1 MTREERLK
9 FCTICKKQTKDFK
22 QGLVCSLT
30 GTKADFEDKCVNF
43 EIDESKSLERIKKRD
58 EYANNGVSGS
68 IWFLVI
74 AGLNIIGAV
83 LVSEPAVI
91 IATAILAL
99 LFVWTYFKSRNG
111 ELWAFIPGWIF
122 LSIFALFGFL
132 ASGPFGSFGFM
143 SLAFMIG
150 LYCKNPFFSKSAWET
165 TTPFKWSVSNVLYI
179 VLYIIY
185 AIIIFAYLTFG
196 IISNI

>member
-83 LVSEPAVI
+83 LVSEPVVI
-91 IATAILAL
+91 IATTILAL

-111 ELWAFIPGWIF
+111 ELWAFIPGWTF
-122 LSIFALFGFL
+122 LAIFALLGFL
-132 ASGPFGSFGFM
+132 ASGPFGFPY
-143 SLAFMIG
+143 LVFMIG

>member
-1 MTREERLK
+1 M
-9 FCTICKKQTKDFK
+9 
-22 QGLVCSLT
+22 VCSLT

-132 ASGPFGSFGFM
+132 ASGPFGF
-143 SLAFMIG
+143 LYLVFMIG

-196 IISNI
+196 IISNF

>member
-58 EYANNGVSGS
+58 EYANNSVSGS

-74 AGLNIIGAV
+74 AGLIIIGAV
-83 LVSEPAVI
+83 LDPDPDVI
-91 IATAILAL
+91 ISAAILAL
-99 LFVWTYFKSRNG
+99 FFVWTYFKSRKG
-111 ELWAFIPGWIF
+111 EFWAFIPGWTF
-122 LSIFALFGFL
+122 LAIFALLGL
-132 ASGPFGSFGFM
+132 LPSGPGSLISSFLCLVFV
-143 SLAFMIG
+143 IG
-150 LYCKNPFFSKSAWET
+150 LYCKNPFFSKLAWEN

-179 VLYIIY
+179 IYTVIIY
-185 AIIIFAYLTFG
+185 AYLTLG
-196 IISNI
+196 IISIFI